1 MDAKAAAIG
10 KRDVV
15 FARAGEIGMDVDGAP
30 DIANEDE
37 GRAAMLLGQR
47 AGIFHGLALGR
58 AHQILPMALRA
69 AAEFSGT
76 RIALSPR
83 PCRSACHVSHA
94 ALLGFEHESVAPIQ
108 INPRRRA
115 ATADASAND
124 RPLEDV
130 IVALM
135 RGVRRVG
142 FGQAQRPAQ
151 ADQKKLVIRP
161 LLSTLTALPQGNERI
176 ERLV

>member
-30 DIANEDE
+30 DIADQDE
-37 GRAAMLLGQR
+37 GRASMLLGER
-47 AGIFHGLALGR
+47 VGIFHGLDLGR
-58 AHQILPMALRA
+58 AHEILPMALRA
-69 AAEFSGT
+69 AAEFSGA
-76 RIALSPR
+76 RITLAPR
-83 PCRSACHVSHA
+83 DRLPAIRVAHA
-94 ALLGFEHESVAPIQ
+94 ALLGFEHESIAPIQ
-108 INPRRRA
+108 IDPRRRA
-115 ATADASAND
+115 ATADASTHD
-124 RPLEDV
+124 RALEDV

-151 ADQKKLVIRP
+151 ADQKKLVVRP
-161 LLSTLTALPQGNERI
+161 LLSTLTALPQGNERF
-176 ERLV
+176 ERVF